1 MRLIHPSSILVA
13 MTLLSCTG
21 QGRIPPLAI
30 GSGGSIPSEGRAA
43 GDIQVWGSLRSL
55 MHEGK
60 TEARV
65 ALKDVAPGPH
75 AYAVGAVSG
84 LRGEVTILDDDIIVS
99 LGEAGG
105 TVRTPAQGADGET
118 ATLLVRALVPRWS
131 SHNVEG
137 PLGGEHVDAQLEA
150 IATATGLDVEKKRI
164 PVLVEG
170 TAKDL
175 KWHVLGG
182 KAEAGHNAHDGPR
195 SIGTLSRVKVTL
207 VGFLSRNDEGVFTHM
222 GQHTHFHVV
231 TMQERMTAHVDG
243 FELEPGAIVRLPA
256 R

>member
-1 MRLIHPSSILVA
+1 MRLIHPSGIIVA
-13 MTLLSCTG
+13 MTFLACARQRQKPMEATETG
-21 QGRIPPLAI
+21 K
-30 GSGGSIPSEGRAA
+30 GGQSEVAA
-43 GDIQVWGSLRSL
+43 TGDIQVWGSLRSL

-60 TEARV
+60 TEARI

-84 LRGEVTILDDDIIVS
+84 MRGEITIVDDDVIVS
-99 LGEAGG
+99 LSEAGG
-105 TVRTPAQGADGET
+105 RVRTLADGKESET

-131 SHNVEG
+131 SHNVQG
-137 PLGGEHVDAQLEA
+137 SLGGEHVDAQLEA
-150 IATATGLDVEKKRI
+150 IAAAAGLDVGKRI

-175 KWHVLGG
+175 QWHVLGG
-182 KAEAGHNAHDGPR
+182 KAEAGHHAHDGPR
-195 SIGTLSRVKVTL
+195 STGTLSAVKVTL

-231 TMQERMTAHVDG
+231 TTQERMTAHVDG
-243 FELEPGAIVRLPA
+243 FELEPGAIVQLPA